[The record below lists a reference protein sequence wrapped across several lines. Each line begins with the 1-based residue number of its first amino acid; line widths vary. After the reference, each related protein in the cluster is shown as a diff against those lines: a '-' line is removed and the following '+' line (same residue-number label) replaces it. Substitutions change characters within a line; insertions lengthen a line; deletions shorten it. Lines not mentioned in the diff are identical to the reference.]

1 MTKYKDVIP
10 FTEEIVSLGIDL
22 HQLIA
27 VDVGIKEA
35 AKLYNMSF
43 YNSTMRLID
52 DIKSYNKINGPK
64 REVDRLS
71 LQKYA
76 LDQAWSGQSQSFIA
90 LAKLWNKLW
99 NN

>member
-35 AKLYNMSF
+35 ESCITCLF
-43 YNSTMRLID
+43 TIPPC
-52 DIKSYNKINGPK
+52 G
-64 REVDRLS
+64 
-71 LQKYA
+71 
-76 LDQAWSGQSQSFIA
+76 
-90 LAKLWNKLW
+90 
-99 NN
+99 